1 MRPNSG
7 AGRRYLALGASG
19 IVALSLAAC
28 GGDDPETPG
37 TGETEGG
44 GTATGELVFAGSAE
58 PVVIDGAWVSDGES
72 IRVIRQI
79 FEGLV
84 TTEAG
89 GTDIQPALATEWT
102 TTDDGLEWTFSLQD
116 GVTFHDDTPFNAEAV
131 CFNFDRWYNF
141 EGPIAQSASS
151 SYYYQTVFGGFA
163 ENDPAYAE
171 SLGESLYESCE
182 ATDDTTAVITLTR
195 PSSTF
200 LTALSLP
207 AFSIASPTALEEF
220 GADDVGGDGEAPTFD
235 GTYGYE
241 HPTGTGPYA
250 FTEWE
255 RGVRVVL
262 TANAAYWGENQP
274 SVETLIFVAIADGP
288 ARRTALETGEIDGY
302 DLVDPAD
309 ATALEDAGFTLLQRP
324 AFNVGYIGF
333 NSSIPPLDNP
343 DVRKAVAYAV
353 NKENLLSTKYPE
365 GAQVATQFQ
374 PPELFGWSDS
384 VEEYAY
390 DPAMA
395 EQLLA
400 DSGVANP
407 TIEFWYP
414 TDVSRPYMPD
424 PEGNFELIK
433 ADLEAVGFTVNS
445 QSAPWN
451 PDYLAANQA
460 GTQQMYLLGWTGDF
474 GDPDNFIGTFFQTQQ
489 AQWGFNEPEIFDA
502 LDAAEAET
510 DEDTRVGLY
519 AEINQ
524 MIMEFVPGVPYVH
537 TQPAI
542 AFRAGIDGYEPS
554 PVNNEDFALVTVTE

>member
-1 MRPNSG
+1 MQSKTS
-7 AGRRYLALGASG
+7 AGRRYLALAASG
-19 IVALSLAAC
+19 IVALTLAAC
-28 GGDDPETPG
+28 GGDDPAEPG
-37 TGETEGG
+37 TTGGTGGTTTEGQ
-44 GTATGELVFAGSAE
+44 LVFAGSAE

-84 TTEAG
+84 TTEQG
-89 GTDIQPALATEWT
+89 GTAIQPALASEWT
-102 TTDDGLEWTFSLQD
+102 TTDDGLEWTFTLRE

-141 EGPIAQSASS
+141 SGPIQQSAAS

-163 ENDPAYAE
+163 ENDPAYDY
-171 SLGESLYESCE
+171 LGESLYESCE

-207 AFSIASPTALEEF
+207 AFSMGSPTAIEEF
-220 GADDVGGDGEAPTFD
+220 GADDVGGDGEAPEFT

-241 HPTGTGPYA
+241 NPIGTGPYMFDA
-250 FTEWE
+250 WE
-255 RGVRVVL
+255 RGERVVL
-262 TANAAYWGENQP
+262 TANPNYWGENKP
-274 SVETLIFVAIADGP
+274 SIGTLIFRAIADGP
-288 ARRTALETGEIDGY
+288 ARRTALEAGEIDGY

-309 ATALEDAGFTLLQRP
+309 AAALEEAGFTILQRP

-343 DVRKAVAYAV
+343 LVRQAVAHAID
-353 NKENLLSTKYPE
+353 KETLLSTKYPE

-390 DPAMA
+390 DPAAA
-395 EQLLA
+395 EALLA
-400 DSGVANP
+400 ESGVANP

-433 ADLEAVGFTVNS
+433 ANLEAVGFTVNA

-474 GDPDNFIGTFFQTQQ
+474 GDPDNFIGTFFQTEQP
-489 AQWGFNEPEIFDA
+489 QWGFNEPEIFDA

-510 DEDTRVGLY
+510 DEATRTTMY
-519 AEINQ
+519 QDINN
-524 MIMEFVPGVPYVH
+524 MIMEFLPGVPYVH

-542 AFRAGIDGYEPS
+542 AFRAGIDGYVPS
-554 PVNNEDFALVTVTE
+554 PVNNEDFATVTITE